1 MTTNNFDD
9 ARLALAQAR
18 WEFETRLS
26 LVTADTWDLP
36 TPCDEWTVRDLTAH
50 LIGGATMSR
59 LLLNGASKDEAF
71 EALFSL
77 QIEGDPKVAFAE
89 ATDAQAAA
97 FNEPG
102 AADRL
107 CHHPLR
113 DVPGSE
119 FIWMRVR
126 DTLVH
131 AWDLARAINA
141 DETLDG
147 ELIAVVWPMVEPIA
161 PTLGASGMF
170 GTGTSG
176 SLDATASPQQRL
188 LDALGRRP

>member
-9 ARLALAQAR
+9 ARAALAQAR
-18 WEFETRLS
+18 SEFETRLA
-26 LVTADTWDLP
+26 LVAANQWSLP

-59 LLLNGASKDEAF
+59 LLLDGASKDEAF
-71 EALFSL
+71 EALFAL

-97 FNEPG
+97 FGEPG
-102 AADRL
+102 AADRV

-131 AWDLARAINA
+131 AWDLARAISV

-147 ELIAVVWPMVEPIA
+147 ELVAAVWPMVEPIA
-161 PTLGASGMF
+161 PMLGASGMF
-170 GTGTSG
+170 GTGISG
-176 SLDATASPQQRL
+176 DLDDTAPLQHRL